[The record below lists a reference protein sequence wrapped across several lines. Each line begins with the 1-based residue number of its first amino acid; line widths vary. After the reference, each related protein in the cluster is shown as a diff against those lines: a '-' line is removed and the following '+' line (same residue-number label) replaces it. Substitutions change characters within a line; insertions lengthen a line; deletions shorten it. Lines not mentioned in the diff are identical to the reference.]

1 MSPMQMKEAQLEA
14 VKQWRLDVQAGPER
28 DAGGKRNYTPKKRN
42 VAILRF
48 VKNLDGS
55 GTDDPDGL
63 HKMLKSIINHPQF
76 EQRTEGWD
84 RCLTQHTPEGV
95 YEWIIMDQSSAF
107 APLWSNAER
116 AIVARSVANTYIR
129 I

>member
-1 MSPMQMKEAQLEA
+1 MTLLQMQQAQLEA
-14 VKQWRLDVQAGPER
+14 IKQWRLDVQAGPER
-28 DAGGKRNYTPKKRN
+28 DNDGKRNYTPKRRN
-42 VAILRF
+42 VPVLRF

-55 GTDDPDGL
+55 GSDDPVGL
-63 HKMLKSIINHPQF
+63 HKMLKSIINHSNF

-95 YEWIIMDQSSAF
+95 YEWIIMDRSTVF

-116 AIVARSVANTYIR
+116 AIVARSVANTYQR